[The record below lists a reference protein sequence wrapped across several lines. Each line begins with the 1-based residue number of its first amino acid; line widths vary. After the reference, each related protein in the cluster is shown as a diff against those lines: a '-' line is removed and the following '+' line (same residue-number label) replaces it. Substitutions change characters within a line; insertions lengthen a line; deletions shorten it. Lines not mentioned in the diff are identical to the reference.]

1 MPKRWQFILTILAFC
16 SGLLLVSIINTN
28 QANQSD
34 AATNPNADLIEI
46 INRIETETAFLEET
60 VESRRE
66 QIEKTQELQLHGV
79 DQLSDLQGELTW
91 LKRRTGLTQVMGPG
105 VTVILDDNEAGAATA
120 KAAEPYTFDPGNYI
134 IHDKDLL
141 YLVNDLK
148 NGEAEAISINN
159 QRIISVSDI
168 RCVGTVILVNSTRLA
183 PPYEVRAIGN
193 QEKLEQAVKE
203 GQIYPWLKAREF
215 PIKFTIE
222 DSLQLPSYKGSFQTS
237 HLQLT
242 KEAEETDEQN

>member
-1 MPKRWQFILTILAFC
+1 LPKRWQFILTILAFC

-46 INRIETETAFLEET
+46 INRIEAETALLEEA
-60 VESRRE
+60 VENRRE
-66 QIEKTQELQLHGV
+66 QIEKTQEQQLQGV

-91 LKRRTGLTQVMGPG
+91 LKRRTGLTQATGPG
-105 VTVILDDNEAGAATA
+105 IAVILDDNEAGAATA
-120 KAAEPYTFDPGNYI
+120 KAAEPYTFDPSNYI

-148 NGEAEAISINN
+148 NGGAEAISINN
-159 QRIISVSDI
+159 QRIIATSDI

-183 PPYEVRAIGN
+183 PPYEVKAIGN
-193 QEKLEQAVKE
+193 QKKLEEATIE
-203 GQIYPWLKAREF
+203 GQIYPWLRAREF
-215 PIKFTIE
+215 PVKLTIE
-222 DSLQLPSYKGSFQTS
+222 DNLQLPSYKGSFQTS
-237 HLQLT
+237 HLQIT
-242 KEAEETDEQN
+242 KEATETDEQN